1 MAEVNLVS
9 VGIMAVLIGVVLIFA
24 GIMQQ
29 SKGKTKVEG
38 GGVIFIG
45 PIPIIGATSERALYF
60 VIALAVIFL
69 LISVVLN
76 LVGR

>member
-1 MAEVNLVS
+1 MAEINLIPI
-9 VGIMAVLIGVVLIFA
+9 GIIAVLIGVVLIFA

-45 PIPIIGATSERALYF
+45 PVPIIGATSERALYF
-60 VIALAVIFL
+60 VIVLTVIFL
-69 LISVVLN
+69 LIFVVLN
-76 LVGR
+76 LLGR